1 MTHSFP
7 TRRSSGLE
15 QRLPGVSKWAFSF
28 GAEAN
33 AESSLFGQD
42 GQVYLG
48 YDGSYR
54 SDWSSNPSP
63 SAYTWIEGY
72 SLSNFRAG
80 FRSEEHTSE
89 LQSLMRI
96 SYAVFCLKKKTQL
109 THHKQRSSNTHHTQ
123 TPKLTNKHT
132 KT

>member
-1 MTHSFP
+1 MIRRP
-7 TRRSSGLE
+7 PRATRAATLVPYTTLFRS
-15 QRLPGVSKWAFSF
+15 
-28 GAEAN
+28 EAN
-33 AESSLFGQD
+33 AESNLFGQD

-80 FRSEEHTSE
+80 RSDEPTSE
-89 LQSLMRI
+89 LQSLMRH
-96 SYAVFCLKKKTQL
+96 SYAVCCLKQQNSLNNVHTP
-109 THHKQRSSNTHHTQ
+109 NTTRPRG
-123 TPKLTNKHT
+123 TTKHT
-132 KT
+132 PTVH